1 MCSGYVECHDTIYYS
16 IEVLRLSVCAKIH
29 RLGMHQRKVWCN
41 WCNWCTDDG
50 APTVCFTK
58 VLKSDSKHCN
68 IMKSNNILINVSV
81 PPKSPIRVVGCFL
94 ELNPFETPH
103 NEMKCV
109 LSIKVSNSSATV
121 PRGLIPSLMINLS
134 YNL

>member
-1 MCSGYVECHDTIYYS
+1 MYSVMTLYTIQ
-16 IEVLRLSVCAKIH
+16 LKFCVCPFVQLVKIH

-50 APTVCFTK
+50 AHTVCCTK

-81 PPKSPIRVVGCFL
+81 PPKSPIRIVGCFL

-109 LSIKVSNSSATV
+109 LSIKVSNFSATV
-121 PRGLIPSLMINLS
+121 PRGLIPSLPVNLS
-134 YNL
+134 YIL

>member
-1 MCSGYVECHDTIYYS
+1 MTLYTIQ
-16 IEVLRLSVCAKIH
+16 LKFCVCPFVQLVKIH
-29 RLGMHQRKVWCN
+29 RLGMHQRKIWCN

-50 APTVCFTK
+50 AHTVCCTK
-58 VLKSDSKHCN
+58 VLKCDSKHCN

-109 LSIKVSNSSATV
+109 LSIKVSNFSATV
-121 PRGLIPSLMINLS
+121 PRGLIPSLTINLS
-134 YNL
+134 YIL